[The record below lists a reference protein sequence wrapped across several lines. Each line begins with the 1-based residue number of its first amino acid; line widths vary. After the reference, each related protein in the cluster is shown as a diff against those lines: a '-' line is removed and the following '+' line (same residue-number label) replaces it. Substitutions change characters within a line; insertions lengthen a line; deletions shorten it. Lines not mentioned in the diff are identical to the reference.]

1 MFLQKGG
8 HMGNAENEELAM
20 YLREKIVNTIE
31 KCKDIDCLMYLEK
44 FSRLF
49 IQKKE
54 NSSSIN
60 ATAVPFRF
68 SQSLK
73 YCVGHHI

>member
-44 FSRLF
+44 FNRLF
-49 IQKKE
+49 IQKKQKE
-54 NSSSIN
+54 E
-60 ATAVPFRF
+60 A
-68 SQSLK
+68 
-73 YCVGHHI
+73 GD

>member
-1 MFLQKGG
+1 
-8 HMGNAENEELAM
+8 MGNAENEEFAM
-20 YLREKIVNTIE
+20 QLREKIVNTIE

-54 NSSSIN
+54 KEKEE
-60 ATAVPFRF
+60 A
-68 SQSLK
+68 
-73 YCVGHHI
+73 GD

>member
-1 MFLQKGG
+1 
-8 HMGNAENEELAM
+8 MGNAENEEFAM
-20 YLREKIVNTIE
+20 QLREKIVNTIE

-54 NSSSIN
+54 KEE
-60 ATAVPFRF
+60 A
-68 SQSLK
+68 
-73 YCVGHHI
+73 GD